1 MSEIR
6 NRENNI
12 FNVWDQKHIMLH
24 DYVWVWIAFPNP
36 RFQTFFFFFQ
46 RVNNNIFTFGKNTVY
61 TLFMHGL
68 YTVYGSH
75 NTIYIF
81 KNYFSIVI
89 LVFNFSKNKLY
100 PNRPYIY
107 IFLCIKSGTI
117 FYFLIFYNHTILF
130 LNVYFRE
137 SHLFMWR
144 SPYLI

>member
-1 MSEIR
+1 MRSETYHATWLRVGLDRIS
-6 NRENNI
+6 
-12 FNVWDQKHIMLH
+12 KP
-24 DYVWVWIAFPNP
+24 AFSDLSL
-36 RFQTFFFFFQ
+36 FFFFFLQ

-68 YTVYGSH
+68 YTVHGSH
-75 NTIYIF
+75 DTIYIF

>member
-1 MSEIR
+1 MYEIR
-6 NRENNI
+6 NI
-12 FNVWDQKHIMLH
+12 SCYMITCGFGSH
-24 DYVWVWIAFPNP
+24 
-36 RFQTFFFFFQ
+36 FQTRVFRPFSFFFFFFFFFLQ

-61 TLFMHGL
+61 TLFMHRL
-68 YTVYGSH
+68 YTVHGSH
-75 NTIYIF
+75 DTIYTF
-81 KNYFSIVI
+81 KNYFSIII

-137 SHLFMWR
+137 SHLFM
-144 SPYLI
+144 

>member
-1 MSEIR
+1 MRSETYHATWLRVGLDRIS
-6 NRENNI
+6 
-12 FNVWDQKHIMLH
+12 KP
-24 DYVWVWIAFPNP
+24 AFSDLSL
-36 RFQTFFFFFQ
+36 FFFFLQ

-61 TLFMHGL
+61 TLFMHWL
-68 YTVYGSH
+68 YTVHGSH
-75 NTIYIF
+75 DTIYTF